1 MTQKTKAIMMVFGL
15 THQLSAW
22 IDYSRSLGY
31 MTQSFKQ
38 ESGILSRQC
47 HKFIS
52 MFGAQ
57 DEEVYEH
64 SVQISELF
72 EKLAKMDEYDIKRVV
87 GLINKIEQ
95 TKTNKHVHANS
106 L

>member
-1 MTQKTKAIMMVFGL
+1 MTEKTKAIMMVFGL

-38 ESGILSRQC
+38 ESGLLSRQC
-47 HKFIS
+47 HKFIGL
-52 MFGAQ
+52 FGAQ
-57 DEEVYEH
+57 EDEVYEH

-72 EKLAKMDEYDIKRVV
+72 ERIAKMDESDIKRVV
-87 GLINKIEQ
+87 GIINKIEQ
-95 TKTNKHVHANS
+95 TKTNKHVHADS